1 MANKSGG
8 ASKTGQAASYKA
20 LKRWE
25 TNRKKRLMKLAVEQP
40 NNTQIPAALSGMVYR
55 RKTPTTPF
63 WSSTRIKV
71 AGLFKRYT
79 GKVNMDIFSNNE
91 KVAGPALM
99 VPGPYSKQRYP
110 SVNEKIMFSIGQRA
124 HFGDQQ
130 WNS

>member
-8 ASKTGQAASYKA
+8 ASKTGQSANYKN

-25 TNRKKRLMKLAVEQP
+25 TNRKRRLENLLLKNPDNKEVELAIK
-40 NNTQIPAALSGMVYR
+40 NIRWR
-55 RKTPTTPF
+55 RGTPVNPF
-63 WSSTRIKV
+63 WSSTRRRI

-79 GKVNMDIFSNNE
+79 GHVNMDIFSNNE

-99 VPGPYSKQRYP
+99 VAGPYSKMRYP
-110 SVNEKIMFSIGQRA
+110 SVQEKTMFSIGVRA
-124 HFGDQQ
+124 KTGAQQ